1 MRRRCA
7 WRLLFCAVCAFLQ
20 AGCQSYDPNLGA
32 PSAKSSLLNVLAPS
46 AKRAG
51 DSAFT
56 LTVSGIGFVN
66 GSVVQWNGSDRA
78 TDFVSSA
85 QLTASID
92 AADIVQPGIAQVR
105 VMSPGENDGNNFSN
119 ILDFRIC
126 DGPCPSPAAVSQAE
140 SAIAGDSYFPA
151 ISADRRYVAFASV
164 SADPSANASTGP
176 RKIYLRDTCEGAPAS
191 CEPKTILVSVAWQ
204 GGEPNGDSRSPAIS
218 ADGRFV
224 AFASDASDLIERDF
238 NDFSDIFLRDTC
250 IGAPDGCTPLTTRV
264 SVGPDEIEAN
274 GASDSP
280 SISAD
285 GRFIVF
291 DSEARNLVADGSAA
305 PTGAFLRDTC
315 WGAAECAPS
324 TSRLA
329 ISPAPPR

>member
-1 MRRRCA
+1 MRLRRV
-7 WRLLFCAVCAFLQ
+7 WLLGCTLVFCL
-20 AGCQSYDPNLGA
+20 AGCQNYDPNLGA
-32 PSAKSSLLNVLAPS
+32 PSVKSSLLNVLTPA
-46 AKRAG
+46 AKVAG
-51 DSAFT
+51 GSAFT
-56 LTVSGIGFVN
+56 LTVNGIGFVT
-66 GSVVQWNGSDRA
+66 GSVVQWNASDRS

-85 QLTASID
+85 QLTASIS
-92 AADIVQPGIAQVR
+92 AADIAQPGIAQIR
-105 VMSPGENDGNNFSN
+105 VMSPGPNDGNNFSN

-126 DGPCPSPAAVSQAE
+126 DGPCPSPSAVSSLAE

-164 SADPSANASTGP
+164 SADPSANAGTGP
-176 RKIYLRDTCEGAPAS
+176 RKIYLRDTCDGAPAG
-191 CEPKTILVSVAWQ
+191 CEPTTMLVSVAWQ
-204 GGEPNGDSRSPAIS
+204 GGEPNGDSRSPSIS

-224 AFASDASDLIERDF
+224 VFASDASDLIERDF
-238 NDFSDIFLRDTC
+238 NEFSDIFLRDTC
-250 IGAPDGCTPLTTRV
+250 IGAPDGCKPSTTRV
-264 SVGPDEIEAN
+264 SVGPDGIEAN

-285 GRFIVF
+285 GRFVVF

-315 WGAAECAPS
+315 WGAAECTSA

-329 ISPAPPR
+329 ISPSPSR